1 MFEFTYTQILN
12 PNHQNNSELR
22 KIKEQS
28 EANAGE
34 VKVRIQPNLIRTTRF
49 VCMFFQLRRKYVY
62 ESQERRIE

>member
-28 EANAGE
+28 EAKAGE

-49 VCMFFQLRRKYVY
+49 VYV
-62 ESQERRIE
+62 SPITQKICI